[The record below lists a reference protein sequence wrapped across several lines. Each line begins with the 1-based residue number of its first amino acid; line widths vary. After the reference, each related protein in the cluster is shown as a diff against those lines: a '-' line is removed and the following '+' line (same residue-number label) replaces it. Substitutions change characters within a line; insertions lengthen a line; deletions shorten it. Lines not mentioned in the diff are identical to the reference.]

1 MPFPES
7 FNDGPIPS
15 SSKKGGRDEGLFAGG
30 PELFQ
35 SGLPECLFRSH
46 RLLDKNKQ
54 PGYETYKHVIQTY
67 IDSKKE

>member
-15 SSKKGGRDEGLFAGG
+15 SSKRGGTDGGIFAGG

-35 SGLPECLFRSH
+35 SGLPECLF
-46 RLLDKNKQ
+46 
-54 PGYETYKHVIQTY
+54 
-67 IDSKKE
+67 